1 VTKLPKEL
9 RPSIVDMAGL
19 WRVRPY
25 FERIKETIMADLVTQ
40 PTALPSRK
48 VTAAATGGV
57 TAMALIWAAKQFLGW
72 ELGTVEA
79 EAIVAALAVIA
90 GYFVRER
97 APAALR

>member
-1 VTKLPKEL
+1 MSELPKEL
-9 RPSIVDMAGL
+9 RPGPLEAVGL
-19 WRVRPY
+19 WKARAYLLRA
-25 FERIKETIMADLVTQ
+25 KEALVADLVNQ
-40 PTALPSRK
+40 PSPMPSRK

-72 ELGTVEA
+72 ELGAVEA